1 MNGLDTAKD
10 ARVLVLEDALNR
22 INEIVANRKLKLHI
36 EYGKLGD
43 YLKTAGSLLYEVK
56 YSYIEAAAL
65 ADLESTTKILES
77 MANFRELYTNALN
90 SGYKPSTVKE
100 SLTLAEMDYAF
111 RIIEGFPTTL
121 RMKTDD
127 PAYAV
132 DILAVEISQAQPLK
146 ESDNLTECR
155 CSDGSRIWNI
165 ITNIT
170 GLKSGTKLACAVLPP
185 VEMMNNVSDAM
196 FLGSEPLP
204 DDTNLGPLDT
214 PPDSALDQAR
224 AQVLQITKRMK

>member
-1 MNGLDTAKD
+1 MDTAKD

-22 INEIVANRKLKLHI
+22 INEIIANRKLKLHI
-36 EYGKLGD
+36 EYGKLGE

-56 YSYIEAAAL
+56 YSYLEAAAL
-65 ADLESTTKILES
+65 ADLESTTKILEAI
-77 MANFRELYTNALN
+77 ANLRELYTSALN
-90 SGYKPSTVKE
+90 SGYKPITVKE

-111 RIIEGFPTTL
+111 RIVEGFPTHL

-146 ESDNLTECR
+146 GSDNLTECR

-196 FLGSEPLP
+196 FLGGEPLP

-224 AQVLQITKRMK
+224 AQVLLITKRMK